1 MMHAEKLREPGKI
14 YHLRDVRWKE
24 LGAACA
30 YTLDF
35 YWEKHDG
42 KTVVLSKLESP
53 GTDMLAR
60 TKTARN
66 VHVHVSILHLNDM
79 HTTLSPSHYTSL
91 T

>member
-53 GTDMLAR
+53 GTDML
-60 TKTARN
+60 
-66 VHVHVSILHLNDM
+66 
-79 HTTLSPSHYTSL
+79 SHRPRWQEIYM
-91 T
+91 